1 MKIAGRFG
9 KVNTRH
15 MKKRLG
21 IPLFVICSSL
31 VGCTSASDLDRKADR
46 TQSPTA
52 DARWLTLIVKAA
64 DGVEPQP
71 VTLQYVSEKCKEA
84 TSYGVGGQSQSGTA
98 MMRALN
104 FEKIDLVR
112 EAAGD
117 AYKARFAIDAGGACQ
132 WKLASLETS
141 FKYRSSH
148 RLVKGKEVISHRNEF
163 NFRSAKDSIR
173 TPNVRAE
180 FVYFPVILVKDDPSK
195 NEVRLRPKSLF
206 FPPNLDPSTSGTMTL
221 EVRVFEDMAMTVRAA
236 PQDTH
241 RYLVTYPDGA
251 TGTSPYMD
259 MVGVEDAR
267 MQCLLSTG
275 KKSCAE
281 YDPRR
286 R

>member
-1 MKIAGRFG
+1 MKIAGRFDE
-9 KVNTRH
+9 VNTRH

-21 IPLFVICSSL
+21 IPLFVICSFL

-46 TQSPTA
+46 MQSPSA

-71 VTLQYVSEKCKEA
+71 VTLQYASEKCKEA
-84 TSYGVGGQSQSGTA
+84 TRYGVGGQSQSGTA

-104 FEKIDLVR
+104 FEKVDLVR

-132 WKLASLETS
+132 WKLVSLETS
-141 FKYRSSH
+141 FKYRSNH

-163 NFRSAKDSIR
+163 NFRSAKDAIR

-180 FVYFPVILVKDDPSK
+180 FAYFPVIVLKDEPSK
-195 NEVRLRPKSLF
+195 NELRLRPKSLF
-206 FPPNLDPSTSGTMTL
+206 FPPNLDPSESGTMTL
-221 EVRVFEDMAMTVRAA
+221 EVKVFEEMAMTVHAD
-236 PQDTH
+236 PH
-241 RYLVTYPDGA
+241 ESYRYLVTYPDGA
-251 TGTSPYMD
+251 TGTNTSID
-259 MVGVEDAR
+259 TVGVEDAR
-267 MQCLLSTG
+267 MQCLLSSG

-281 YDPRR
+281 YSPRR